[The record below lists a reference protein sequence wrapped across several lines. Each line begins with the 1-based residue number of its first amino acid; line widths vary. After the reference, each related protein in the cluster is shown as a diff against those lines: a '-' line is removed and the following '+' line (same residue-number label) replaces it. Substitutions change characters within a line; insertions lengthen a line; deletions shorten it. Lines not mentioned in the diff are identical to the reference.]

1 MNKLEEKIYNGEH
14 LSESEL
20 VDAVFGCNEVDTVYG
35 ENYRWSRY
43 VSTIIKIK
51 DKLFCIDWEQGL
63 TELQPDSF
71 ECQPYEV
78 KEVEETVVVKK
89 YVRV

>member
-1 MNKLEEKIYNGEH
+1 MNELEEKIYNGEH

-20 VDAVFGCNEVDTVYG
+20 IDAVFECNEVDTEYG
-35 ENYRWSRY
+35 ENNRWSRY

-63 TELQPDSF
+63 TELQSDYF
-71 ECQPYEV
+71 EDQPYEV

>member
-1 MNKLEEKIYNGEH
+1 MNELEKKIYNGEH

-20 VDAVFGCNEVDTVYG
+20 ADAVFECNEVNTEYG
-35 ENYRWSRY
+35 ENNRWSRY

-71 ECQPYEV
+71 EWQPYEV

>member
-1 MNKLEEKIYNGEH
+1 MDELEEKIYNGEH

-20 VDAVFGCNEVDTVYG
+20 IDAVFECNEVDTVYG
-35 ENYRWSRY
+35 ENNRWSRY

-63 TELQPDSF
+63 TELQPDYF
-71 ECQPYEV
+71 ENQPYEV

-89 YVRV
+89 YVEV